1 MATLREEATAL
12 ISILPNPGK
21 YSEKL
26 AALLAATEN
35 ANAALAALQAAE
47 DVKAT
52 TTAARL
58 EQQENLIALLTTQS
72 DEIATANAAAAAA
85 RVAAENDLARRE
97 AAFDEAKQAH
107 ADQVEHDL
115 RNCAFREE
123 AIARKEAELGA
134 VAEARVKDL
143 HAGQA
148 AVRDQ
153 HKVLHATIA
162 EARQRIAA
170 IAA

>member
-1 MATLREEATAL
+1 MSASTEALALVALVANGPKYAERLQELAAATAA
-12 ISILPNPGK
+12 SDK
-21 YSEKL
+21 
-26 AALLAATEN
+26 AARD
-35 ANAALAALQAAE
+35 LQAAE
-47 DVKAT
+47 KSSAEKLAVT
-52 TTAARL
+52 
-58 EQQENLIALLTTQS
+58 EALHVSLQGQV
-72 DEIATANAAAAAA
+72 DEIQAANAVATAKIEAS
-85 RVAAENDLARRE
+85 RNDLARRE

-148 AVRDQ
+148 ALRDQ

-162 EARQRIAA
+162 EARQGIAA

>member
-35 ANAALAALQAAE
+35 ANAALAALKAAE

-58 EQQENLIALLTTQS
+58 EQQENLIALLTIQS
-72 DEIATANAAAAAA
+72 DEIATANASAAAS
-85 RVAAENDLARRE
+85 RVATENDLARRASE
-97 AAFDEAKQAH
+97 FDAAKQQH
-107 ADQVEHDL
+107 ADKVEHDL
-115 RNCAFREE
+115 RNIAAREE
-123 AIARKEAELGA
+123 AVTRKEAELGA

-143 HAGQA
+143 HAAQGRLA
-148 AVRDQ
+148 AHHVGLRSI
-153 HKVLHATIA
+153 IA
-162 EARQRIAA
+162 ETRARIKDAS
-170 IAA
+170 